1 MMNNKKISPLW
12 LILILL
18 VILNIV
24 NGGFINMGTWILNK
38 ILVLP
43 AILIG
48 LCFHEFAHGFVSDRL
63 GDPTPKLQGRLTV
76 NPKAHI
82 DPFGFIALLIAG
94 FGWGK
99 PVEIDPRYYKH
110 RRRDELLVAL
120 AGIIMNLLIAI
131 VFAFIVKIILMIS
144 PGIYAN
150 AVGKI
155 IMTILQNVIIINI
168 VLMVF
173 NLLPVPPLDGF
184 NVLTEIFN
192 LRKYD
197 WYYSYYRFGGFLLLL
212 LVFLNI
218 TDLFLTPMVS
228 SIYSIIVKTIIY

>member
-1 MMNNKKISPLW
+1 
-12 LILILL
+12 
-18 VILNIV
+18 
-24 NGGFINMGTWILNK
+24 MGTWILNK

>member
-1 MMNNKKISPLW
+1 MNNKKISPLW

>member
-1 MMNNKKISPLW
+1 MNNKKISPLW

-63 GDPTPKLQGRLTV
+63 GDPTPKLQGRLMV

-131 VFAFIVKIILMIS
+131 VFAFIVKIILIIS

>member
-1 MMNNKKISPLW
+1 MNNKKISPLW

-131 VFAFIVKIILMIS
+131 VFAFIVKIILIIS

>member
-1 MMNNKKISPLW
+1 
-12 LILILL
+12 
-18 VILNIV
+18 
-24 NGGFINMGTWILNK
+24 MGTWILNK

-131 VFAFIVKIILMIS
+131 VFAFIVKIILIIS